1 MRKSPLLEALIT
13 PLLFL
18 LLTAPTHAGGPTDLG
33 TYNISAGDRVTVTVF
48 GQPDL
53 SGDFAV
59 DGAGQILL
67 PLLGLVPVVNMTAA
81 QIQDKVVQLLADGIL
96 RQPAVSV
103 RIAEVRP
110 LNVLGDVRTPGVFPY
125 RFGSIVKNAI
135 AQAGGFGMG
144 ETMPGSAAS
153 ELLQAEERIR
163 VLRAE
168 RTRLRL
174 KERRLEAQ
182 RDGRKEF
189 EPHLAAD
196 DMDDP
201 GAQLLIEQ
209 EKHALTVETT
219 ALDQQIESISAQR
232 PQFLAERDALQ
243 GQIDSENKQLE
254 LVQSQMTG
262 YEKLVSKGLG
272 RSASMV
278 ELQIG
283 EAGKRTNIYRLMAD
297 QSRLRNQLVALD
309 IQMADV
315 TSKYKQRVQSDL
327 QTVQQRLHDLE
338 TTIPQA
344 KKIRD
349 LKAKLAG
356 RQFDGFLRTISITR
370 MKNGA
375 ASVFEA
381 ADTAFLEPGD
391 IIEVRTTET
400 DLRATA
406 ALDTVGANGAAAN
419 NTEAAAHARKA
430 P

>member
-1 MRKSPLLEALIT
+1 M
-13 PLLFL
+13 FL
-18 LLTAPTHAGGPTDLG
+18 LLVFPAQAGGPTDLG
-33 TYNISAGDRVTVTVF
+33 TYKISAGDRVAVTVF

-67 PLLGLVPVVNMTAA
+67 PLLGLVPVVDMTAA
-81 QIQDKVVQLLADGIL
+81 QIQEKVVQLLADGIL

-135 AQAGGFGMG
+135 AQAGGYGMG
-144 ETMPGSAAS
+144 EAMPGSAAS

-174 KERRLEAQ
+174 KESRLEAQ

-189 EPHLAAD
+189 EPRLTAD
-196 DMDDP
+196 DLEDP
-201 GAQLLIEQ
+201 GAQLLVEQ

-219 ALDQQIESISAQR
+219 ALDQQIESIASQR
-232 PQFLAERDALQ
+232 PQFLSERDALQ

-356 RQFDGFLRTISITR
+356 RHFDGFLRTISITR
-370 MKNGA
+370 MKDGV

-400 DLRATA
+400 DLRSTA
-406 ALDTVGANGAAAN
+406 ALNTVGAKGAVAN
-419 NTEAAAHARKA
+419 DREAAAHARKA

>member
-1 MRKSPLLEALIT
+1 MRKFPSIRAAIAPLF
-13 PLLFL
+13 FL
-18 LLTAPTHAGGPTDLG
+18 LLTAAAHAGGPTDLG
-33 TYNISAGDRVTVTVF
+33 TYKLSAGDRVTVTVF

-67 PLLGLVPVVNMTAA
+67 PLLGLVPVVDMTAA
-81 QIQDKVVQLLADGIL
+81 QIQEKVTELLADGIL

-110 LNVLGDVRTPGVFPY
+110 LNVLGDVRTPGVFPF

-135 AQAGGFGMG
+135 AQAGGYGMG
-144 ETMPGSAAS
+144 EAMPGSAAS
-153 ELLQAEERIR
+153 DLLQAEERIR

-174 KERRLEAQ
+174 KETRLEAQ
-182 RDGRKEF
+182 RDGRKDF
-189 EPHLAAD
+189 EPRLTAEEL
-196 DMDDP
+196 DDP
-201 GAQLLIEQ
+201 AAQLLVAQ
-209 EKHALTVETT
+209 EKQALTVETT
-219 ALDQQIESISAQR
+219 ALAQQIASIAAQR

-254 LVQSQMTG
+254 LVQTQLSG

-272 RSASMV
+272 RGASMM

-309 IQMADV
+309 IQMAEV
-315 TSKYKQRVQSDL
+315 ESKYKQRVQTDL
-327 QTVQQRLHDLE
+327 QTVQQRLHDLD

-356 RQFDGFLRTISITR
+356 RHFDGFLRTISITR
-370 MKNGA
+370 LKDGV
-375 ASVFEA
+375 ASVFET

-400 DLRATA
+400 DLRSTA
-406 ALDTVGANGAAAN
+406 ALITVGANGDERKAG
-419 NTEAAAHARKA
+419 EAAPHARKA